1 MQFRKNLSLKDMKTI
16 SDTIVERSLNG
27 KRVLKMGSFYKNVG
41 ARLKA
46 KDFVLVRSNYR
57 NPIRDGFKIYTCVAF
72 HDEYTVSTNKTLY
85 SPVWQYFNEANA
97 NYDNLTFQIDI
108 DKVLHDFKNVDWSGC
123 DSMKIAN
130 AFLNIICYL
139 TDGDAQKMISYL
151 SDYSN
156 VKTWTVRSD
165 TWASLS
171 YGKTHELI
179 LVTEP
184 STTTDKQRADFVGLS
199 FSYQRQNTEI

>member
-1 MQFRKNLSLKDMKTI
+1 MKSI
-16 SDTIVERSLNG
+16 SDTIVEGSLND
-27 KRVLKMGSFYKNVG
+27 KKVFKMGSFYKNVG

-46 KDFVLVRSNYR
+46 KDFVLTPTSYR
-57 NPIRDGFKIYTCVAF
+57 KPIRDGFKIYTCVAF
-72 HDEYTVSTNKTLY
+72 HDEYAVSSNKTLY

-108 DKVLHDFKNVDWSGC
+108 DKVLRDFKNVDWSGC

-139 TDGDAQKMISYL
+139 ADGDAQKMISYL

-165 TWASLS
+165 TWTSLS

-184 STTTDKQRADFVGLS
+184 STTDRRRADFIGLS

>member
-1 MQFRKNLSLKDMKTI
+1 MKSI
-16 SDTIVERSLNG
+16 SDTIVERSLND
-27 KRVLKMGSFYKNVG
+27 KRVFKMGNFYKNVG

-46 KDFVLVRSNYR
+46 KDFVLARSNYR
-57 NPIRDGFKIYTCVAF
+57 NPIRDGFKIYSCVAF
-72 HDEYTVSTNKTLY
+72 HDEYAPSTNKTLY

-97 NYDNLTFQIDI
+97 SYDNLTFQIDI

-123 DSMKIAN
+123 DNMKIAN

-139 TDGDAQKMISYL
+139 TDGDAQRMISYL

-171 YGKTHELI
+171 YGKTHELV

-184 STTTDKQRADFVGLS
+184 SSTMDRQHTDFVGLS